1 MTSRAVQWWSVPPA
15 GQVSYLLGAT
25 PELLRIAVDPLP
37 SNAPAVVRF
46 CPGTGGPPADQ
57 VTVLLEELD
66 RAAIALFPRWLPGGE
81 RLDESVALA
90 VPAARELAARRSA
103 QSRDFGPFLA
113 DLAERAL
120 RTRAA
125 GTRFPAEVRARGL
138 ARVVARAYRCA
149 SLALLV
155 EVPDGLPPDDERA
168 LIAAVEWLAQHGRL
182 TVWLVG
188 APLQVVDRVPTVPVT
203 LPGYLSQLPA
213 EAARLARQGGPD
225 RSGTTGPP
233 AGAVRAATFWYPPVS
248 GAPSPASAAELA
260 LERALAP
267 HEWARG
273 RCWNYR
279 YEWHPLAQP
288 YRLDIFWPTECL
300 VVEVDGDDH
309 RERLK
314 FADDR
319 RRDVQL
325 HQLGQVV
332 ARFTNEDVLR
342 DVQGV
347 LRKIESLLIRRR
359 TADG

>member
-1 MTSRAVQWWSVPPA
+1 VFPVPLEHAQSGAGVGLAFVGEEEHQRTAGNERIVQAAQHAVHLVA
-15 GQVSYLLGAT
+15 V
-25 PELLRIAVDPLP
+25 VDPVIP
-37 SNAPAVVRF
+37 
-46 CPGTGGPPADQ
+46 
-57 VTVLLEELD
+57 
-66 RAAIALFPRWLPGGE
+66 
-81 RLDESVALA
+81 
-90 VPAARELAARRSA
+90 
-103 QSRDFGPFLA
+103 
-113 DLAERAL
+113 
-120 RTRAA
+120 
-125 GTRFPAEVRARGL
+125 
-138 ARVVARAYRCA
+138 
-149 SLALLV
+149 
-155 EVPDGLPPDDERA
+155 
-168 LIAAVEWLAQHGRL
+168 
-182 TVWLVG
+182 
-188 APLQVVDRVPTVPVT
+188 
-203 LPGYLSQLPA
+203 
-213 EAARLARQGGPD
+213 
-225 RSGTTGPP
+225 
-233 AGAVRAATFWYPPVS
+233 VRAATFWYPPVS